1 VVVSVELVVSRNRN
15 VCIRCVLT
23 DMKKIE
29 AIIRPLRLDEVK
41 IALGE
46 IGVTGM
52 SVSDVR
58 GVGSSP
64 DHFTTRRIAAGELLI
79 RTRIEIVAMDDDV
92 DEIISL
98 IVSHARTNEPGDGK
112 IFVMPMLD
120 AIRVRTEER
129 GDNVL

>member
-1 VVVSVELVVSRNRN
+1 
-15 VCIRCVLT
+15 
-23 DMKKIE
+23 MKKIE

-64 DHFTTRRIAAGELLI
+64 DHYEARRKTSGDLLI
-79 RTRIEIVAMDDDV
+79 RTRIEIVARDEDV
-92 DEIISL
+92 DEIVDI
-98 IVSHARTNEPGDGK
+98 IETHARTGEHGDGK
-112 IFVMPMLD
+112 IFVIPMME

-129 GDNVL
+129 GDHVL